1 MKYQTMTNNWGD
13 LPKQNLVAFRLGRQT
28 YALPIEPIVQITEMV
43 TITPVPQVSNT
54 IEGVINVHGSTV
66 PVINMRRHFGLP
78 DTPLEL
84 NTPII
89 LLQIGGQTVGLV
101 VDEVIDVLSISNEQ
115 ISSLA
120 EILPEGLDDA
130 PALRGLVHIQN
141 ATVLLLNPDR
151 LLLPHQTHTLA
162 QIVAPTSETAVE
174 EVEEAAALPSLWE
187 EGDTGT
193 EAATLSG
200 SRPDAA
206 IEKTR
211 TEEERTLTTTPADD
225 SSRGA

>member
-1 MKYQTMTNNWGD
+1 MKHQTTTNNWGD
-13 LPKQNLVAFRLGRQT
+13 LPNQQNLVAFRLGRQT

-78 DTPLEL
+78 DAPLEL

-89 LLQIGGQTVGLV
+89 LLQIGGQTVGLI
-101 VDEVIDVLSISNEQ
+101 VDEVIDVLSIPGEQ

-130 PALRGLVHIQN
+130 PALRGLVRIQN

-162 QIVAPTSETAVE
+162 QIVAPAPEAAVGEIKEDEGTETAAPSGDQPDVVSE
-174 EVEEAAALPSLWE
+174 ETHT
-187 EGDTGT
+187 D
-193 EAATLSG
+193 
-200 SRPDAA
+200 
-206 IEKTR
+206 
-211 TEEERTLTTTPADD
+211 EERALASSTEDD
-225 SSRGA
+225 SSREGEA